1 MSELTDGAEAPS
13 LPKSTWIDGL
23 TPKQLEECREAKRQT
38 KLKKLNASQVARN
51 IVEKFDVSVSY
62 RTVQRWLTD
71 GKN

>member
-1 MSELTDGAEAPS
+1 MSELTDGAESPS
-13 LPKSTWIDGL
+13 LPKSTWVDGL

>member
-1 MSELTDGAEAPS
+1 MSELTDGAETPS
-13 LPKSTWIDGL
+13 LPKSTWVDGL